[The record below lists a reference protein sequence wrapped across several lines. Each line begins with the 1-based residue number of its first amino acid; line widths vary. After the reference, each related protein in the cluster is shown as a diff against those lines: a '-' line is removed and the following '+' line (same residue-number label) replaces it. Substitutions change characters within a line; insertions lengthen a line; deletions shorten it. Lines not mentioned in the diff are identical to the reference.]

1 MLLPRL
7 LIELRRVLSPIDRI
21 LPSGEGLQEFLF
33 RIFCDDTMQGIA
45 RPGGQVGWAPTTA
58 MIDLSTSEYLVGGA
72 HPMLH
77 RNNRYNLPGFPRRPA
92 AERGIG
98 YAACRSSADSFDG

>member
-33 RIFCDDTMQGIA
+33 RIF
-45 RPGGQVGWAPTTA
+45 
-58 MIDLSTSEYLVGGA
+58 L
-72 HPMLH
+72 
-77 RNNRYNLPGFPRRPA
+77 
-92 AERGIG
+92 
-98 YAACRSSADSFDG
+98 